1 MMREKVSPAW
11 CAYKKHVTRTRK
23 IRGQNVAPSWY
34 AQNRHVIR
42 MMEIKNKRG
51 NVPQAPA

>member
-1 MMREKVSPAW
+1 MRGALTK
-11 CAYKKHVTRTRK
+11 TRDK
-23 IRGQNVAPSWY
+23 DEENKGQNVAPSWY
-34 AQNRHVIR
+34 AQNGHVTR